1 MATATLSPPRL
12 EPVETHKPERPLRV
26 LFVINSLLYGGAETQ
41 VIALSREL
49 ASRGHAVV
57 IHTLRPDNPRAKD
70 LDTTD
75 VQVVPGEKRW
85 KFDPGLL
92 LAIRREIARFKPDVV
107 HGFLPEG
114 NLYARLAGGLTR
126 VPTLNS
132 ERNDN
137 YTLSWKYN
145 VVTAMTHRMI
155 TAVVA
160 NSYAGGAFAQRAFR
174 MPADRVHVV
183 WNGVDEASIEA
194 RRAETTIDLSSFFPD
209 AGDIKVACVV
219 GMIKPQKDY
228 LLALRVARALNALDP
243 QWRTLLVG
251 GGLPHIRDYY
261 DRVLA
266 AFTEMQLADCAAFAG
281 ERSDAVEIV
290 RQSSVLFSTSLHE
303 GCPNVVLEAMTVGT
317 PAVSTQYSD
326 IRRIL
331 PNDWQ
336 VVGSRDPEAIA
347 RAILRADA
355 ERRDVACAQRQWIDA
370 NATLAAAGDR
380 LEAVYRQYAEAGAR

>member
-1 MATATLSPPRL
+1 MATAIHAAPRFK
-12 EPVETHKPERPLRV
+12 PVSTQGTARPLRI
-26 LFVINSLLYGGAETQ
+26 LFVINNLMYGGAETQ

-57 IHTLRPDNPRAKD
+57 IHTLRAHNPRARD
-70 LDTTD
+70 LDATT
-75 VQVVPGEKRW
+75 VQVVAGEKRW
-85 KFDPGLL
+85 KFDPCLV
-92 LAIRREIARFKPDVV
+92 LAIRREIVRFKPDVV

-114 NLYARLAGGLTR
+114 NLYARLAGGISG

-155 TAVVA
+155 TGVVA
-160 NSYAGGAFAQRAFR
+160 NSYAGGVFAQRAFR

-183 WNGVDEASIEA
+183 WNGVDEASIDA
-194 RRAETTIDLSSFFPD
+194 RCEETTIDPRSFFPG
-209 AGDIKVACVV
+209 AGDIKVACLV

-243 QWRTLLVG
+243 RWRALLVG
-251 GGLPHIRDYY
+251 GGLPHIREYY
-261 DRVLA
+261 DRVQA
-266 AFTEMQLADCAAFAG
+266 AFAEMRLEGCAAFAG

-317 PAVSTQYSD
+317 PAVSTEYSD

-331 PNDWQ
+331 PYDWQ
-336 VVGSRDPEAIA
+336 VVGSRHPEDIA
-347 RAILRADA
+347 RAILRGDA
-355 ERRDVACAQRQWIDA
+355 QRGDVARAQRRWIDT

-380 LEAVYRQYAEAGAR
+380 LEAVYRHYTAAGAR

>member
-1 MATATLSPPRL
+1 MQTATVDTFGATGAGTLTG
-12 EPVETHKPERPLRV
+12 EPLRI
-26 LFVINSLLYGGAETQ
+26 LFVINSLMYGGAETQ

-49 ASRGHAVV
+49 ASRGHAVM
-57 IHTLRPDNPRAKD
+57 IHTLRPTNPRAKD
-70 LDTTD
+70 LDATT
-75 VQVVPGEKRW
+75 VQVVAGTKRW

-92 LAIRREIARFKPDVV
+92 LEIRRVISQFKPDIV

-114 NLYARLAGGLTR
+114 NLYARLAGSISG

-145 VVTAMTHRMI
+145 VVMALTHRMI
-155 TAVVA
+155 DGVVA
-160 NSYAGGAFAQRAFR
+160 NSYAGGEFAKRAFR

-194 RRAETTIDLSSFFPD
+194 KRRESGADPKGFFPGARD
-209 AGDIKVACVV
+209 VKVACLV

-228 LLALRVARALNALDP
+228 VLSLRVARALHDLDP
-243 QWRTLLVG
+243 SWRVLLVG
-251 GGLPHIRDYY
+251 GQLPHMPEYFEHVQTTWRELGLEQ
-261 DRVLA
+261 V
-266 AFTEMQLADCAAFAG
+266 AAFAG
-281 ERSDAVEIV
+281 ERGDAVELV
-290 RQSSVLFSTSLHE
+290 RRSSVLFSTSLHE
-303 GCPNVVLEAMTVGT
+303 GCPNVVLEAMAVGT

-331 PNDWQ
+331 PCDWQ
-336 VVGSRDPEAIA
+336 VVASREPEDLA

-355 ERRDVACAQRQWIDA
+355 QRDEVVSAQRTWIDA

-380 LEAVYRQYAEAGAR
+380 LEAVYRQYAAAGVH